1 MKSLIKLLAALVA
14 ASAVLAA
21 CQTAPVETIEMN
33 ALIKTVDFTAGE
45 METRTT
51 FTAPDGDK
59 YPVVWTSN
67 DKEVAIFPN
76 DLSNLQ
82 SALVEPSSDG
92 RTARF
97 RAAFALG
104 TASDYQFFFVSPASA
119 MESPG
124 SGTQFSVTVPSD
136 QSPSALSPDESAQI
150 LYAKS
155 SKFDT
160 VPDAVTFNPSH
171 LTAYLKLTLTNV
183 DPALGDIGYV
193 RITSTELIAGT
204 AKLCLDPMTLTLD
217 AETGSKSVTAYVD
230 NCTDVWFG
238 LFPSLVNKTKLTVT
252 VSGNKGSA
260 EREVTLPDKTLFPGK
275 VAILTVDMK
284 TATPSDPPSPGNTYD
299 RISEARFVT
308 EGTQFIVATAAD
320 DLSWGMSATQSSDY
334 RAGVAVTKSRT
345 RAGEEEFIIDPS
357 DEVEVLTVEAGTTD
371 DRVAFK
377 TKDGKYLA
385 IDKNKNSALLS
396 ADAKSTLS
404 DWRVRY
410 NDGECE
416 IRNNATNNIY
426 YLRYRKS
433 DNRFLAVRSSFVGN
447 LEPLALFKRN
457 GTGGSDWKLPP
468 ELRLAKTSLTLTQ
481 GETRPVV
488 VALCYSL
495 DDGAEITYSTS
506 DASVA
511 TVSDKGVV
519 TALKAGEATIT
530 VSSSETD
537 NYQAGTATC
546 QITVVPPV
554 PIQSISIS
562 PEKLAIFEGET
573 GKLTLVVTPSN
584 AYYTDVEWSVLAP
597 GDKQYLSV
605 DNQGNVTGLKAMN
618 YYTTINVSVRDSD
631 NKLWTTSGL
640 VAVITPYAVESF
652 SLSPDKLT
660 LKVGESKPV
669 SLVVNP
675 SDAVIL
681 ETKYVSEDETVA
693 TFNNGVV
700 KAVGPGETFVEATIK
715 TNDGR
720 YSSAFCH
727 VIVAR
732 PVESVE
738 VSPSTLT
745 LTPGGTAK
753 LTATV
758 KPSNADDQE
767 VIWSSSDA
775 TVASV
780 SSDGT
785 VTAHK
790 KGTAVITAT
799 SAGYSQVKG
808 TCAVTVGL
816 APSLKVQYAW
826 SSSETATWTDYVDP
840 VEMSSTYQACYFRLY
855 DSANQ
860 KVIKSGQFSRYHTSY
875 PNYFSSKVE
884 VYGGYMWRIVLETN
898 GYLEET
904 LTCKDE
910 EQGIDFEQRVIVYI
924 PRPLAL
930 SLDSDRSTIFTSG
943 GTVPVR
949 NGSTRTLYIR
959 HKDERRDQVVE
970 KQLLFIT
977 GGDTS
982 IATIEA
988 DETRTSTLTIT
999 AKRQGT
1005 TTFRILY
1012 GHYGVT
1018 LDTYVKVNVVG
1029 PVTKVT
1035 INQKSD
1041 AAYYYDDKLNIDKGD
1056 VLQMSAT
1063 VEGGIGQGVTWSLMT
1078 SADAISVNET
1088 TGRIQG
1094 VKYGDAY
1101 LKATSVENPSVYDY
1115 VYVHVWEPA
1124 TEIRIG
1130 QAVRVKP
1137 GYTEKLYYV
1146 VEPSLYANQRI
1157 EFETPGYYAPQ
1168 VQKWTIGSTVTE
1180 SSGWRTITLTPP
1192 ASEAYNAGNV
1202 DNETNSRYATFVKTK
1217 NGKIRKE
1224 VPLAVVQYYK
1234 TDTKPMDYIV
1244 RTKDNT
1250 HSLRSMDGGLRIV
1263 ADKFNRALKDETA
1276 INIANSE
1283 EVIAVIHKINTGDY
1297 SYGNSYMVVNG
1308 KLSNAP
1314 NARGVAVAITDT
1326 GNKVKWSSDSDDVPN
1341 AEDWPSGQAKYPSC
1355 QVTSVNSS
1363 QQNGVALSASAFYYN
1378 YKRGSSHDIQPE
1390 EQIRTYQTN
1399 HTVYDFMHP
1408 MLTINNPTVP
1418 GWFVPTIA
1426 EWLDLKCYTSGVH
1439 DGIID
1444 NIKKAGGSFD
1454 KSRDYW
1460 LIECYDKTYAWYA
1473 TYLNGAYHDKKKSA
1487 QDCYVRPFL
1496 RF

>member
-155 SKFDT
+155 SKFDK

-183 DPALGDIGYV
+183 DPALGDIGFV

-217 AETGSKSVTAYVD
+217 AETGSKSVTAYVK

-357 DEVEVLTVEAGTTD
+357 DEVEVLTVEAGTTEGLFS
-371 DRVAFK
+371 FK

-433 DNRFLAVRSSFVGN
+433 DNRFLAVRSSFAGN

-495 DDGAEITYSTS
+495 GDGAEITYSTS

-554 PIQSISIS
+554 PVSSVTLDKTAVTIAESESGQLTASVSPANAANKNIIWTSSDPETVSVSQEGFFEGLKPGKATITASSESDPTKKATCVVTVTKFIALTGVSLDKSSIQLQKGATEKLTATVSPSGASNVRLIWNSDNTSVADVDQEGNVTAVSGTEGASCNIVVVAQSKGVEVSAKCKVTIVSAIESITLDKTELTMAPDGTYKLKATVVPEGAEITWSSSNSSVASVDEYGRVSAYQLGSATITVASASDPAKKATCAITVGKKPELKLQFAMSTTAIVWSDYVSPQKLGYSFQNYYLRLYDTANDCVVTEGVFGSEGGSNDIHTTPDQYKVDPYVGRYWHVILRSDDGFFGKTITYVNEAQGVYFVQDVMFYVDRYLSMTPYGDGTDFVPAPFVVNKSGTARLFFRHKTRERLEIVDSQYLTITCTGDQGIADVVGPEDEGFFVTVVPKKAGTTYYKIQYHHPLGIQIRDAEYIRIDVQEKYSVRSIS
-562 PEKLAIFEGET
+562 PT
-573 GKLTLVVTPSN
+573 GNGSEVSS
-584 AYYTDVEWSVLAP
+584 VEYMYDDRLDNTNYFQLYDNVSHSYINS
-597 GDKQYLSV
+597 GTNLSV
-605 DNQGNVTGLKAMN
+605 STDDSEGFITATVNSSGQILVKAAKRSMMDRSAQ
-618 YYTTINVSVRDSD
+618 ISVQY
-631 NKLWTTSGL
+631 KG
-640 VAVITPYAVESF
+640 
-652 SLSPDKLT
+652 
-660 LKVGESKPV
+660 
-669 SLVVNP
+669 
-675 SDAVIL
+675 
-681 ETKYVSEDETVA
+681 ETVA
-693 TFNNGVV
+693 TFEFKVV
-700 KAVGPGETFVEATIK
+700 TPEYLVFYSKTTNFNFGNDYKMMWSTYDRISQMRDEPLYFAVYDKNHYKAVTDPLSITLEPRLCNNEKNAFLDKYFETEMIRPDGMDILKVTPRLGSAVRLNFLIK
-715 TNDGR
+715 SEHD
-720 YSSAFCH
+720 
-727 VIVAR
+727 
-732 PVESVE
+732 
-738 VSPSTLT
+738 
-745 LTPGGTAK
+745 
-753 LTATV
+753 
-758 KPSNADDQE
+758 
-767 VIWSSSDA
+767 
-775 TVASV
+775 V
-780 SSDGT
+780 SSGF
-785 VTAHK
+785 
-790 KGTAVITAT
+790 
-799 SAGYSQVKG
+799 
-808 TCAVTVGL
+808 L
-816 APSLKVQYAW
+816 
-826 SSSETATWTDYVDP
+826 
-840 VEMSSTYQACYFRLY
+840 RL
-855 DSANQ
+855 N
-860 KVIKSGQFSRYHTSY
+860 
-875 PNYFSSKVE
+875 
-884 VYGGYMWRIVLETN
+884 GGR
-898 GYLEET
+898 
-904 LTCKDE
+904 
-910 EQGIDFEQRVIVYI
+910 VYI
-924 PRPLAL
+924 PARYEILFSSDYPFQDGIL
-930 SLDSDRSTIFTSG
+930 SNY
-943 GTVPVR
+943 PHVR
-949 NGSTRTLYIR
+949 
-959 HKDERRDQVVE
+959 DERHLYLWNSDY
-970 KQLLFIT
+970 KFYNYCYLF
-977 GGDTS
+977 DAEYMEVTS
-982 IATIEA
+982 S
-988 DETRTSTLTIT
+988 DPDVMT
-999 AKRQGT
+999 AK
-1005 TTFRILY
+1005 Y
-1012 GHYGVT
+1012 GYY
-1018 LDTYVKVNVVG
+1018 TYQNHIFHWV
-1029 PVTKVT
+1029 P
-1035 INQKSD
+1035 
-1041 AAYYYDDKLNIDKGD
+1041 Y
-1056 VLQMSAT
+1056 
-1063 VEGGIGQGVTWSLMT
+1063 
-1078 SADAISVNET
+1078 
-1088 TGRIQG
+1088 
-1094 VKYGDAY
+1094 
-1101 LKATSVENPSVYDY
+1101 
-1115 VYVHVWEPA
+1115 
-1124 TEIRIG
+1124 
-1130 QAVRVKP
+1130 
-1137 GYTEKLYYV
+1137 
-1146 VEPSLYANQRI
+1146 
-1157 EFETPGYYAPQ
+1157 FGYYA
-1168 VQKWTIGSTVTE
+1168 
-1180 SSGWRTITLTPP
+1180 
-1192 ASEAYNAGNV
+1192 
-1202 DNETNSRYATFVKTK
+1202 
-1217 NGKIRKE
+1217 
-1224 VPLAVVQYYK
+1224 
-1234 TDTKPMDYIV
+1234 
-1244 RTKDNT
+1244 
-1250 HSLRSMDGGLRIV
+1250 
-1263 ADKFNRALKDETA
+1263 
-1276 INIANSE
+1276 
-1283 EVIAVIHKINTGDY
+1283 
-1297 SYGNSYMVVNG
+1297 
-1308 KLSNAP
+1308 
-1314 NARGVAVAITDT
+1314 
-1326 GNKVKWSSDSDDVPN
+1326 
-1341 AEDWPSGQAKYPSC
+1341 
-1355 QVTSVNSS
+1355 
-1363 QQNGVALSASAFYYN
+1363 
-1378 YKRGSSHDIQPE
+1378 
-1390 EQIRTYQTN
+1390 
-1399 HTVYDFMHP
+1399 
-1408 MLTINNPTVP
+1408 
-1418 GWFVPTIA
+1418 
-1426 EWLDLKCYTSGVH
+1426 
-1439 DGIID
+1439 
-1444 NIKKAGGSFD
+1444 KKAGPAVLSV
-1454 KSRDYW
+1454 R
-1460 LIECYDKTYAWYA
+1460 YDDGFGNTYS
-1473 TYLNGAYHDKKKSA
+1473 TDLHFTVK
-1487 QDCYVRPFL
+1487 Q
-1496 RF
+1496 